1 MSASVPSWFGF
12 SLRTMRCWRG
22 VAAIVAQ
29 LAVQQLLEEMSD
41 TPLLSFPPPPCQ
53 SLVLPPL

>member
-1 MSASVPSWFGF
+1 MSAYVPSWFGF

-29 LAVQQLLEEMSD
+29 LAVRRLVEEMSEWRID
-41 TPLLSFPPPPCQ
+41 FICQ
-53 SLVLPPL
+53 